1 MNDWT
6 WITYIHALHT
16 EESPLLSVNVV
27 IMVFRILYLLS
38 FYSNNSTEMI
48 INNEFMQAG
57 LA

>member
-27 IMVFRILYLLS
+27 IMVFRILYLS